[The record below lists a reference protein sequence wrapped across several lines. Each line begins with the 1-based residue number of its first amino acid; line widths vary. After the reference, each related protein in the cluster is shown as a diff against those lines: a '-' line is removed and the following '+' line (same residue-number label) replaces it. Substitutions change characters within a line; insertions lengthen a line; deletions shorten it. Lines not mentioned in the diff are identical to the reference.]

1 MAYKT
6 AVIAI
11 TPAGVLRNLVIVM
24 SKQASYTPATL
35 CAKYRILSYRIL
47 SYGETVVRNA
57 RHSQIAIVE
66 TEAIC
71 NDRRLR
77 DPRRITKLSTINSAH
92 PRMKAQRSEER
103 R

>member
-35 CAKYRILSYRIL
+35 CAKYRILSY
-47 SYGETVVRNA
+47 GETVVRNA

-71 NDRRLR
+71 NDCRLR

-92 PRMKAQRSEER
+92 PRMKAQSSVQINLE
-103 R
+103 